1 MATKHSFGLLL
12 KIIYVISTITAFYP
26 LVIISDRSIINSYQF
41 IACIA
46 LLAIIT
52 TGWIVYACI
61 YIFLESKNR
70 KIENEN
76 EYQTD
81 ELKRKQEWETFIY
94 ALSTLKSD
102 NAQIKTLKD
111 EKADIEKQLTDIE
124 EIKKKLK
131 TEEDIQKKV
140 MYFYAISQKHESLTS
155 SSIEAT
161 INDINQ
167 AYKTIKDN
175 ISNKNQ

>member
-1 MATKHSFGLLL
+1 MATKHSSSLFF
-12 KIIYVISTITAFYP
+12 KIIYVISIITGFLP
-26 LVIISDRSIINSYQF
+26 LAIISDRSIINSYQF
-41 IACIA
+41 IASIG

-76 EYQTD
+76 EYQTA
-81 ELKRKQEWETFIY
+81 ELKRKQEWETFMHT
-94 ALSTLKSD
+94 LNTLKAD

-111 EKADIEKQLTDIE
+111 EKAEIEKQLSEIE
-124 EIKKKLK
+124 EIKEKLK

-140 MYFYAISQKHESLTS
+140 MYFYAISQKHESLTAS
-155 SSIEAT
+155 TIEAT
-161 INDINQ
+161 INDMNQ
-167 AYKTIKDN
+167 TYKIIKDN
-175 ISNKNQ
+175 ISNKN